1 MSEVSSTGRVTPES
15 PGDAASRL
23 RLEEILKQYRSVAVA
38 LSGGVDSGLLLAVAR
53 RVLGDAAIAAIGVS
67 PSLAAVEL
75 RQARVVASTI
85 GAPLLELPTDELA
98 NPSYVSNTG
107 DRCFHCK
114 FELYGVL
121 GTDPRLKNKVL
132 CDGTHAEDDSE
143 DRPGMSAART
153 RGVRSPLREA
163 GLGKAS
169 IRRWARELGLPNWSR
184 PARPC
189 LASRIRVGTSV
200 TPERLAAVESLEEI
214 LENEGFGV
222 YRARI
227 REGEV
232 IIEVGVEEIG
242 RLSESQ
248 WRRRIS
254 ERSQQ
259 LGYQRVWIDGAGYGS
274 GREFELTPLELGR
287 RPE

>member
-1 MSEVSSTGRVTPES
+1 MSEVSSTGSVSSDPR
-15 PGDAASRL
+15 GDAARRM
-23 RLEEILKQYRSVAVA
+23 RLEEILKQYEAVAVA
-38 LSGGVDSGLLLAVAR
+38 LSGGVDSALLLAVAR

-75 RQARVVASTI
+75 RQARLVASMI
-85 GAPLLELPTDELA
+85 GAPLLELTTDELA
-98 NPSYVSNTG
+98 NPRYVSNSG

-143 DRPGMSAART
+143 DRPGMSAARA

-163 GLGKAS
+163 GLGKSS
-169 IRRWARELGLPNWSR
+169 IRHWARELGLPNWSR

-200 TPERLAAVESLEEI
+200 TAERLSAVESLEEI
-214 LENEGFGV
+214 LESEGFEV

-227 REGEV
+227 RGGEV
-232 IIEVGVEEIG
+232 IIEVGVEEVG
-242 RLSESQ
+242 RLLEPR

-259 LGYQRVWIDGAGYGS
+259 LGYERVWIDGAGYGS
-274 GREFELTPLELGR
+274 GREFDLTLLDLGR